1 MDAIKEL
8 ITPIQDKLFRFALRM
23 VGSVEEAED
32 VVQEVWIK
40 LWKQRD
46 YLDKIQNVEAWCM
59 QLTRNI
65 SIDHLRSKHRRT
77 EGLDEGVRQIQ
88 SNDHTPDVTLTKKDL
103 FQKIQQMMNDL
114 PEQQRDVMH
123 LRDIEGYAYQE
134 IADMLDLT
142 LNQVKINLFRARTT
156 IRKQIEQLQ
165 AYDNAK

>member
-40 LWKQRD
+40 LWKQKD

-77 EGLDEGVRQIQ
+77 EGLDGVRQFE
-88 SNDHTPDVTLTKKDL
+88 SHDHTPDLALSKKDL
-103 FQKIQQMMNDL
+103 FQRIQHMMNDL

-134 IADMLDLT
+134 IGHMLNLS
-142 LNQVKINLFRARTT
+142 LNQVKLNLFRARTT

-165 AYDNAK
+165 AYDSAK